1 MSPVELGLAFVA
13 GLVSF
18 VSPCCLPMVP
28 MYLSYLA
35 GIAGRGATTTS
46 AALGGTSAVATVRVQ
61 PSRALIMLHA
71 VAFVAGFS
79 VIFVALGAS
88 ASVLG
93 MLLRT
98 HLLLLRH
105 VAGVLIVLFGL
116 HMAGVLRVSWLYR
129 ERRARVDPTRG
140 VGLGRSAALGLAFA
154 AGWSPCIGPMLGSI
168 LLLAGNAA
176 TLGQGV
182 VLLVAY
188 SVGLGLPFLLAA
200 AFVQGLAERLRRVNR
215 YFGAI
220 NLVAGALLVLM
231 GVMVY
236 AGIFLRLATLFQPVA
251 LALLPHSIIGR

>member
-1 MSPVELGLAFVA
+1 MSPVELGLAVVA

-35 GIAGRGATTTS
+35 GIAGRGTAIT
-46 AALGGTSAVATVRVQ
+46 ALTFPIGTGTGPAVAVRVW
-61 PSRALIMLHA
+61 PSRAVIMLHA
-71 VAFVAGFS
+71 AAFVAGFS

-93 MLLRT
+93 VLLRT

-105 VAGVLIVLFGL
+105 VAGLLIVLFGL
-116 HMAGVLRVSWLYR
+116 HTAGVLRVSWLYR
-129 ERRARVDPTRG
+129 ERRAHVDPTVG
-140 VGLGRSAALGLAFA
+140 GGLGRSAALGLAFA

-168 LLLAGNAA
+168 LLLAGNTA

-182 VLLVAY
+182 LLLVAY

-220 NLVAGALLVLM
+220 NLVAGALLVVM

-236 AGIFLRLATLFQPVA
+236 AGVFLRLATLFQPPV
-251 LALLPHSIIGR
+251 

>member
-1 MSPVELGLAFVA
+1 MSLVELGLAVVA

-35 GIAGRGATTTS
+35 GIAGRGTAIT
-46 AALGGTSAVATVRVQ
+46 ALTFPIGTGTGPAVAVRVR
-61 PSRALIMLHA
+61 PSRAVIMLHA
-71 VAFVAGFS
+71 AAFVAGFS

-93 MLLRT
+93 VLLRT

-105 VAGVLIVLFGL
+105 VAGLLIVLFGL
-116 HMAGVLRVSWLYR
+116 HTAGVLRVSWLYR
-129 ERRARVDPTRG
+129 ERRAHVDPTVG

-154 AGWSPCIGPMLGSI
+154 AGWSPCIGPLLGSI
-168 LLLAGNAA
+168 LLLAGNTA

-182 VLLVAY
+182 LLLVAY
-188 SVGLGLPFLLAA
+188 SAGLGLPFLLAA

-236 AGIFLRLATLFQPVA
+236 AGVFLRLATIFQPPV
-251 LALLPHSIIGR
+251 

>member
-35 GIAGRGATTTS
+35 GIAGRGTVVT
-46 AALGGTSAVATVRVQ
+46 ALASPAGTGAGPAIAVRAR

-71 VAFVAGFS
+71 AAFVAEFS

-93 MLLRT
+93 VLLRT

-105 VAGVLIVLFGL
+105 VAGLLIVLFGL
-116 HMAGVLRVSWLYR
+116 HTAGVLRVSWLYR
-129 ERRARVDPTRG
+129 ERRAHVDPTTG
-140 VGLGRSAALGLAFA
+140 VGLGRSAVLGLAFA

-168 LLLAGNAA
+168 LLLAGNTA

-182 VLLVAY
+182 LLLVA
-188 SVGLGLPFLLAA
+188 V
-200 AFVQGLAERLRRVNR
+200 FVQGLAERLRRVNR
-215 YFGAI
+215 YFGTI
-220 NLVAGALLVLM
+220 NLVAGALLVVM

-236 AGIFLRLATLFQPVA
+236 AGVFLRLASLFQPAV
-251 LALLPHSIIGR
+251 

>member
-35 GIAGRGATTTS
+35 GIAGRGTAVT
-46 AALGGTSAVATVRVQ
+46 ALISPAGAGAGTAIAVRAR

-71 VAFVAGFS
+71 AAFVAGFS

-93 MLLRT
+93 VLLRT

-105 VAGVLIVLFGL
+105 VAGLLIVLFGL
-116 HMAGVLRVSWLYR
+116 HTAGVLRVSWLYR
-129 ERRARVDPTRG
+129 ERRAHVDPTVG

-168 LLLAGNAA
+168 LLLAGNVA

-182 VLLVAY
+182 LLLVAY

-220 NLVAGALLVLM
+220 NLVAGELLVLM

-236 AGIFLRLATLFQPVA
+236 AGVFLRLATVFQPAV
-251 LALLPHSIIGR
+251 

>member
-1 MSPVELGLAFVA
+1 
-13 GLVSF
+13 
-18 VSPCCLPMVP
+18 
-28 MYLSYLA
+28 
-35 GIAGRGATTTS
+35 
-46 AALGGTSAVATVRVQ
+46 
-61 PSRALIMLHA
+61 MLHA
-71 VAFVAGFS
+71 AAFVAGFS

-93 MLLRT
+93 VLLRT

-105 VAGVLIVLFGL
+105 VAGILIVLFGL
-116 HMAGVLRVSWLYR
+116 HTAGLLRISWLYR
-129 ERRARVDPTRG
+129 ERRAHVDPTVG

-168 LLLAGNAA
+168 LLLAGNVA

-182 VLLVAY
+182 LLLVVY
-188 SVGLGLPFLLAA
+188 SAGLGLPFLLAA

-220 NLVAGALLVLM
+220 NLVAGALLVVM

-236 AGIFLRLATLFQPVA
+236 AGVFLRLATLFQPAV
-251 LALLPHSIIGR
+251 

>member
-1 MSPVELGLAFVA
+1 MSSVELSLAFAA

-35 GIAGRGATTTS
+35 GIAGRGTPV
-46 AALGGTSAVATVRVQ
+46 AAFASPASTGGTSAVTTAGVQ
-61 PSRALIMLHA
+61 PSRALILLHA
-71 VAFVAGFS
+71 AAFVAGFS

-93 MLLRT
+93 VLLRT

-105 VAGVLIVLFGL
+105 VAGILIVLFGL
-116 HMAGVLRVSWLYR
+116 HTAGLLRVSWLYR
-129 ERRARVDPTRG
+129 ERRAHVDPTTG
-140 VGLGRSAALGLAFA
+140 VGVGRSAALGLAFA

-182 VLLVAY
+182 LLLVAY
-188 SVGLGLPFLLAA
+188 SLGLGLPFLLAA
-200 AFVQGLAERLRRVNR
+200 FFVQGLAVRLRRINR
-215 YFGAI
+215 YFGVI
-220 NLVAGALLVLM
+220 NLTSGALLVLM

-236 AGIFLRLATLFQPVA
+236 AGVFLRLAALFQPA
-251 LALLPHSIIGR
+251 I

>member
-1 MSPVELGLAFVA
+1 MSPVELGLAVVA

-35 GIAGRGATTTS
+35 GIAGRGTVVT
-46 AALGGTSAVATVRVQ
+46 ALASPAGTGAGPAIAVRAR

-71 VAFVAGFS
+71 AAFVAEFS

-93 MLLRT
+93 VLLRT

-105 VAGVLIVLFGL
+105 VAGLLIVLFGL
-116 HMAGVLRVSWLYR
+116 HTAGVLRVSWLYR
-129 ERRARVDPTRG
+129 ERRAHVDPTTG
-140 VGLGRSAALGLAFA
+140 VGLGRSAVLGLAFA

-168 LLLAGNAA
+168 LLLAGNTA

-182 VLLVAY
+182 LLLVA
-188 SVGLGLPFLLAA
+188 V
-200 AFVQGLAERLRRVNR
+200 FVQGLAERLRRVNR
-215 YFGAI
+215 YFGTI
-220 NLVAGALLVLM
+220 NLVAGALLVVM

-236 AGIFLRLATLFQPVA
+236 AGVFLRLASLFQPAV
-251 LALLPHSIIGR
+251 